1 MYGNDIIITNS
12 GITEIITPTM
22 PNYNHFRLTGVATL
36 SGNVSISYDPAFT
49 PTKWDVFIFD
59 DESTITLGTS
69 TVTIFGT
76 QLTRSQCLGKGVIYC
91 MFDGSSWVVRYYS
104 SVTDK
109 ASGIGGATKTVLGNA
124 GTTIFMDVKNSDNT
138 LVLTGSPTL
147 TSSWTVQTSGTPTAG
162 DMQIVFYKAT
172 TITGVNTITILGQL
186 LTPAQ
191 ALAGNSIIISTFD
204 GTSWATILIDP
215 NPIAMTPITA
225 IMTKAQ
231 ANSAVA
237 AATLTQCGFYL
248 ITGVHPT
255 LYDDGTTSGTDI
267 ILQATDKNEFSHKGY
282 GKFWNPKYNQAVS
295 GFGIW
300 SNRNTWTATLT
311 GLVFNANEAITADNG
326 ATGFLVG
333 VLADNL
339 FVATAGNWA
348 AATSITGD
356 VTGATA
362 TLAGITLKT
371 YTIGQKVIWGHYVWE
386 NVKGN
391 VGAATDVLTLDA
403 EWLKLPYTAT
413 DYNVTWDEIE
423 FDFTNNWITSRY
435 ESEADNRVSET
446 YATFG
451 DFAYTYHAISVFQW
465 GNHYNNSSGKGIGGN
480 KVDESYAEF
489 CNFQGNY
496 VVKNIIVQKSKIKN
510 NIIINGSIFH
520 LNFFKESYFESSVL
534 NNNSSIKL
542 NELCGSYVS
551 QNTLSGSFVYNNTL
565 NGTSLINNNTL
576 SDTASISS
584 NILQN
589 NSSINNNVLK
599 TISSI
604 STNNLICSLIDSNI
618 LTTND
623 FNFIIAEKA
632 TITIAVGQVATFYP
646 IFAATYTK
654 NIISTVDAKNVLITW
669 SAIGVSTPL
678 DLATGVTPV

>member
-172 TITGVNTITILGQL
+172 PITGVNTITILGQL

-386 NVKGN
+386 NVNGN

-435 ESEADNRVSET
+435 ESEADNRVTET

-451 DFAYTYHAISVFQW
+451 NFGYTYHAISVFQW

-489 CNFQGNY
+489 CNFQGAY
-496 VVKNIIVQKSKIKN
+496 AIKNSITQKSYIKDSLLISSSGIGSNILGASSHILDITSNGSYISN
-510 NIIINGSIFH
+510 NILVTSYINS
-520 LNFFKESYFESSVL
+520 
-534 NNNSSIKL
+534 
-542 NELCGSYVS
+542 
-551 QNTLSGSFVYNNTL
+551 NTLSGSSVIADNTL
-565 NGTSLINNNTL
+565 NSSSAIANNTL
-576 SDTASISS
+576 SVASGI
-584 NILQN
+584 NANTL
-589 NSSINNNVLK
+589 NSSSAINSNVL
-599 TISSI
+599 SSA
-604 STNNLICSLIDSNI
+604 S
-618 LTTND
+618 
-623 FNFIIAEKA
+623 FQYIIIENA
-632 TITIAVGQVATFYP
+632 TIAIAVGQVATFYP

-654 NIISTVDAKNVLITW
+654 NVISTVDAKNVLITW
-669 SAIGVSTPL
+669 SATGVSTPL